1 MERERHFLADLM
13 AWQTHHARERDE
25 AVRLQLRIERL
36 EAAIAK
42 IGPPKQDELIAELE
56 RLRREAHI
64 PPTV

>member
-1 MERERHFLADLM
+1 M

-25 AVRLQLRIERL
+25 ALRLQLRMERL

-42 IGPPKQDELIAELE
+42 IGPPKQEELIAELE

-64 PPTV
+64 PPTI

>member
-1 MERERHFLADLM
+1 M

>member
-1 MERERHFLADLM
+1 VERKRDFLAYLM

-25 AVRLQLRIERL
+25 ALRLQLRIERL

-42 IGPPKQDELIAELE
+42 IGPPKREELVAELE

>member
-1 MERERHFLADLM
+1 M

-25 AVRLQLRIERL
+25 ALRLQLRIERL

-42 IGPPKQDELIAELE
+42 IGPPKREELVAELE

-64 PPTV
+64 PTTV